1 MTLQTEAAGTAK
13 STVPGKHASTITW
26 ALLIP
31 GVLGFGGLAW
41 GTRRKLYLSRVAL
54 IALLAVMASIG
65 LSGCNPLYD
74 YKKHGPD
81 TNLATPSGSYTITV
95 TGQAS
100 NGLTTTTASTTIA
113 LVVS

>member
-13 STVPGKHASTITW
+13 STVPGKHASTIAW

-31 GVLGFGGLAW
+31 GALGFGGLAW
-41 GTRRKLYLSRVAL
+41 SARRKLYLSRVAL
-54 IALLAVMASIG
+54 IALLAVVASLG

-74 YKKHGPD
+74 YHKHAPD
-81 TNLATPSGSYTITV
+81 TNLATPAGSYTITI
-95 TGQAS
+95 TGQS
-100 NGLTTTTASTTIA
+100 STGLTTTTASTTIA